1 MFGFKFSPS
10 NVIVL
15 ALQKGI
21 RVTLTILSP
30 LVSTKS
36 STTLVVTPVLVCVS
50 TVSVISLVTCSPACH
65 SPPCAG
71 SPDHAPLEVDWTSD
85 DTTAGSPTHVVCHEF
100 QTVPNEFSTV
110 DLIASK
116 LPSLLIL
123 TSGSCVV
130 SFQISVAGVNLSE
143 PINENTL

>member
-10 NVIVL
+10 SSTVL

-65 SPPCAG
+65 SPPCEG
-71 SPDHAPLEVDWTSD
+71 SPLHAPFDVDCTSE
-85 DTTAGSPTHVVCHEF
+85 DTTEGSPTHVVCHEF
-100 QTVPNEFSTV
+100 QTVPSEFSTE
-110 DLIASK
+110 DLIESK

-130 SFQISVAGVNLSE
+130 SCHISVPGVNFNV
-143 PINENTL
+143 PWNENTL